1 MANWHKEM
9 ELNKRCPKCGNNLFL
24 GLRWSWPYPEAQE
37 TTTIQEF
44 CPKGCSLEKPVQYS
58 GPAKD
63 ADIWHFNSLD
73 EVMAR
78 LRILNC
84 QIAA

>member
-1 MANWHKEM
+1 
-9 ELNKRCPKCGNNLFL
+9 
-24 GLRWSWPYPEAQE
+24 
-37 TTTIQEF
+37 
-44 CPKGCSLEKPVQYS
+44 VQYS